1 MRSRLASLA
10 GLVLALSIVP
20 DLQAQNRTVTGRVF
34 DAATQQGVPG
44 AVITVSGSTQITQ
57 ASETGQF
64 RVIVPGADVTLV
76 LRGLGSQ
83 RVEVRVPSGQETVNV
98 GMQREALRLTEV
110 VVTGAATTQERRNV
124 GTAVS
129 TVSAEELNRVPAVS
143 LDNAMQGKIV
153 GANINMNSGAP
164 GGGGQIQIRG
174 VTSILGNSEPL
185 FVVDGVIISNQ
196 AFSAGVNSVS
206 KASSASTNVTSV
218 QDNPVN
224 RLADVNP
231 NDIESVQILKSA
243 AATAIYGSKATN
255 GVVIITTK
263 RGRSGAPRFTLSQRV
278 GSYSPLK
285 LLGSR
290 RFTRATLEEVDDL
303 YSTAT
308 FSPNLVA
315 TYCNVPN
322 PDDPCPYFD
331 YQKELFGQRDL
342 SYETSATVSGGSE
355 ATKYFVSINDKND
368 NGTMLGTNARRQ
380 NFRLNLDQAFGSR
393 WTGNVSATLSRSIA
407 NRGISNNDNSY
418 TSPFYV
424 LGYTPAVYDLQQRVG
439 GRYVDNPIIQT
450 LFGIGSN
457 PFQTTEGLKNK
468 EDVWR
473 QLASGTLRFTAF
485 SNDQNAVTLQAQGG
499 FDRFDAEGQVYS
511 PNYLQFEDDDGFPGT
526 AVQSE
531 VLSRQVNGTLSAIHT
546 FTPAPNFVIP
556 FLSSATTSAGVQYE
570 DRHLNRFNMRASNL
584 IPTIDLIDQGTPLLF
599 HTKQLVRD
607 QAFFVNEE
615 LLAFDERFSL
625 TGRVRGERSS
635 VNGDPTTFYYW
646 PAASGAYRITSG
658 IPFTNELKL
667 RAAWGTS
674 GNQANYANNSVII
687 QGLGLIDGRPSLG
700 APTSIGNKTIRPEK
714 MTELEYGF
722 DALFFNSR
730 VGVEFSYFDRTIT
743 DLLLTAPL
751 APTSGFT
758 QQFINGG
765 EMKTDGIEV
774 GLTLTPIRTRDFQW
788 TSRTQYYRF
797 ETTIEEIPSTIAD
810 FVVGNSGFG
819 ASFGR
824 GRIACPRAPG
834 SNRCGS
840 APNSKPYSATLVW
853 GNIPRG
859 NGTSADT
866 VIGESRPDFQ
876 MQFANDFTWKGIS
889 VNTLVDWRKGG
900 LLQNLTQVT
909 FDEGLNSADY
919 DKPSP
924 DPSMGLGE
932 YRYAQW
938 ANGQNALPYVDLG
951 TFVKLREI
959 TVSYQIPERVLQR
972 FMPRGRDVRVM
983 ASGRNLAMWTDYW
996 GVDPE
1001 VNNFG
1006 NQGVVRFV
1014 DLAPY
1019 PPSRSYFLGLD
1030 LGF

>member
-1 MRSRLASLA
+1 VRSRLASVL
-10 GLVLALSIVP
+10 GLVLAIAVVP
-20 DLQAQNRTVTGRVF
+20 DLEAQNRTVTGRVF
-34 DAATQQGVPG
+34 DAATQQGIPG
-44 AVITVSGSTQITQ
+44 AVITVAGGTQLTQ
-57 ASETGQF
+57 ASEAGQF
-64 RVIVPGADVTLV
+64 RIIVPTSAITLV
-76 LRGLGSQ
+76 VRGLGY
-83 RVEVRVPSGQETVNV
+83 RRIEVQVQADQETVNV

-129 TVSAEELNRVPAVS
+129 TVAAEELTRVPAVS

-174 VTSILGNSEPL
+174 VTSILGNGEPL

-196 AFSAGVNSVS
+196 AFSAGINSVTR
-206 KASSASTNVTSV
+206 ASGSTPTSS

-224 RLADVNP
+224 RLADVNA
-231 NDIESVQILKSA
+231 NDIESVQVLKSA

-263 RGRSGAPRFTLSQRV
+263 RGRSGAPRFTVSQRF
-278 GSYSPLK
+278 GTYEPLK

-290 RFTRATLEEVDDL
+290 RFTRATLEEVDDA
-303 YSTAT
+303 YTTSTFT
-308 FSPNLVA
+308 SNLVG

-322 PDDPCPYFD
+322 PTDACPYFD
-331 YQKELFGQRDL
+331 YQGDLFGQRDL
-342 SYETSATVSGGSE
+342 SYESAATISGGNE
-355 ATKYFVSINDKND
+355 ATKYFVSVNDKND
-368 NGTMLGTNARRQ
+368 RGTQLNTGARRQ
-380 NFRLNLDQAFGSR
+380 SLRLNLDQAFGTR
-393 WTGNVSATLSRSIA
+393 WTGNVSAALNRSITD
-407 NRGISNNDNSY
+407 RGISNNDNTY

-424 LGYTPAVYDLQQRVG
+424 LGYTPAIVDLQARAA
-439 GRYVDNPIIQT
+439 GRYIDNPIIQT

-457 PFQTTEGLKNK
+457 PFQTVEWLKNR

-473 QLASGTLRFTAF
+473 QLASGTLRFSAF
-485 SNDQNAVTLQAQGG
+485 TNDQHTVTLQGQGG
-499 FDRFDAEGQVYS
+499 WDRFDAEGQLYS
-511 PNYLQFEDDDGFPGT
+511 PNFLQYEDDDGFPGT
-526 AVQSE
+526 TVQSE
-531 VLSRQVNGTLSAIHT
+531 VLSRQVNGTLSVIHT
-546 FTPAPNFVIP
+546 FTPSPGFMIP
-556 FLSSATTSAGVQYE
+556 FLSSATTSAGLQYE
-570 DRHLNRFNMRASNL
+570 DRNLNRFNVRAQNL
-584 IPTIDLIDQGTPLLF
+584 VPTIDLVDQGTPTLF

-615 LLAFDERFSL
+615 LLALNERLSL

-635 VNGDPTTFYYW
+635 ANGDFSKMFFW

-658 IPFTNELKL
+658 LPFTDELKL

-674 GNQANYANNSVII
+674 GNQPNYANNSVVI
-687 QGLGLIDGRPSLG
+687 QSLGIIDGRPAVG
-700 APTSIGNKTIRPEK
+700 APTSIGSPLIEPEK
-714 MTELEYGF
+714 MTEQEYGL

-730 VGVEFSYFDRTIT
+730 VGVEFSYFDRTISN
-743 DLLLTAPL
+743 LLLTAPL
-751 APTSGFT
+751 ALSSGFS

-765 EMKTDGIEV
+765 KMKTDGIEV
-774 GLTLTPIRTRDFQW
+774 GLTLTPVRTRDFQW
-788 TSRTQYYRF
+788 TSRTQYYTF
-797 ETTIEEIPSTIAD
+797 ETTIEELPEEIGD
-810 FVVGNSGFG
+810 FVLDNSGFG

-824 GRIACPRAPG
+824 GRIACPRAAG
-834 SNRCGS
+834 SVRCGS
-840 APNSKPYSATLVW
+840 APGTEPYSATLVW
-853 GNIPRG
+853 GNRPRPD
-859 NGTSADT
+859 GTSADT
-866 VIGESRPDFQ
+866 VIGESKPDFQ

-889 VNTLVDWRKGG
+889 INTLVDWRKGG
-900 LLQNLTQVT
+900 LLSNLTQTT
-909 FDEGLNSADY
+909 FDEGLNSADF

-924 DPSMGLGE
+924 DPSMPLGE

-938 ANGQNALPYVDLG
+938 NNGRNALPYIGNG

-959 TVSYQIPERVLQR
+959 TVSYLIPERYLQR
-972 FMPRGRDVRVM
+972 FWGRGRDARVM
-983 ASGRNLAMWTDYW
+983 LSGRNLKMWTDYW

-1006 NQGVVRFV
+1006 TQNVVRFV

-1019 PPSRSYFLGLD
+1019 PSSRSYFVGVD

>member
-20 DLQAQNRTVTGRVF
+20 DLEAQNRTVTGRVF

-44 AVITVSGSTQITQ
+44 AVITVAGNTQLTQ
-57 ASETGQF
+57 ASEAGQF
-64 RVIVPGADVTLV
+64 RIIVPGTDVTLV
-76 LRGLGSQ
+76 VRGLGYK
-83 RVEVRVPSGQETVNV
+83 RVEVRVPAGQETVNV
-98 GMQREALRLTEV
+98 AMQREALRLTEI

-129 TVSAEELNRVPAVS
+129 TVGAEELSRVPAVS

-164 GGGGQIQIRG
+164 GGGGQVQIRG

-206 KASSASTNVTSV
+206 KASAAATNVTSV

-231 NDIESVQILKSA
+231 NDIESVQVLKSA

-263 RGRSGAPRFTLSQRV
+263 RGRSGAPRFTVSQRF
-278 GSYSPLK
+278 GTYSPLK

-290 RFTRATLEEVDDL
+290 RFTHATLEDGFGTPFANQYCPGSAE
-303 YSTAT
+303 TA
-308 FSPNLVA
+308 
-315 TYCNVPN
+315 
-322 PDDPCPYFD
+322 CPYFD
-331 YQKELFGQRDL
+331 YQEGLFGQRGL
-342 SYETSATVSGGSE
+342 SYETSATLSGGSE
-355 ATKYFVSINDKND
+355 ATKYFVSVNDKND
-368 NGTMLGTNARRQ
+368 NGTMINTSARRQ
-380 NFRLNLDQAFGSR
+380 NLRLNLDQAFGSR

-424 LGYTPAVYDLQQRVG
+424 LGYTPAVVDLEQRVG
-439 GRYVDNPIIQT
+439 GRYIDNPIIQQ

-457 PFQTTEGLKNK
+457 PFQTAEGLKNK

-485 SNDQNAVTLQAQGG
+485 SNDQNTVTFQAQGG

-531 VLSRQVNGTLSAIHT
+531 VLSRQVNGTISAIHT
-546 FTPAPNFVIP
+546 FTPAPSFLIP
-556 FLSSATTSAGVQYE
+556 FLSSATTSAGLQYE

-615 LLAFDERFSL
+615 LLGFDERLSL
-625 TGRVRGERSS
+625 TARVRGERSS

-646 PAASGAYRITSG
+646 PAASGAYRITN

-674 GNQANYANNSVII
+674 GNQANYANNSIII

-700 APTSIGNKTIRPEK
+700 APTSIGNKTIKPEK

-765 EMKTDGIEV
+765 QMKTDGIEL

-788 TSRTQYYRF
+788 TSRTQYYTF
-797 ETTIEEIPSTIAD
+797 ETTIEEIPANIAD

-834 SNRCGS
+834 SSRCGS

-876 MQFANDFTWKGIS
+876 MQFANDFTWKGLSI
-889 VNTLVDWRKGG
+889 NTLVDWRKGG

-919 DKPSP
+919 DAPSP

-951 TFVKLREI
+951 TYVKLREI
-959 TVSYQIPERVLQR
+959 TVSYQIPARFLERFLS
-972 FMPRGRDVRVM
+972 RGRDVRVM

-1019 PPSRSYFLGLD
+1019 PPSRSYFIGLD